1 MRNSLIIFLGAAIA
15 LSQSGCGRSGPANAN
30 SGANNANV
38 NANTASDVLPDF
50 PDAKTALAEGNRLF
64 DINKTDDAIRAYRK
78 AVELDPDLG
87 EAWFKLGVA
96 YALIERE
103 KELEAVNDQVEYSP
117 TPTPSKKEKE
127 AARTKDSEKAFEN
140 AVKAYK
146 KQLSA
151 NAKDDVAHYNL
162 GRAYDKL
169 NEDEDALKSIR
180 EAVRLK
186 PDSTEYQTGL
196 GSILIKLAK
205 YDEAVKVLKKALE
218 LDAENS
224 QAEEL
229 LEKADAG
236 RKRINF
242 SVTPKPQQ
250 TSGSSNTAKTDDLG
264 GDTIPATPAKP
275 TPGKTPAPKLDKK
288 GDQ

>member
-1 MRNSLIIFLGAAIA
+1 MRISLIIFLGAAIA
-15 LSQSGCGRSGPANAN
+15 LSQSGCGKSGPANSN
-30 SGANNANV
+30 SGTTNANV
-38 NANTASDVLPDF
+38 NSNSAPEALPDF

-64 DINKTDDAIRAYRK
+64 DINKTDEAIRAYRK

-117 TPTPSKKEKE
+117 TPTPSKKDKE

-146 KQLSA
+146 KLLSA
-151 NAKDDVAHYNL
+151 NVKDDVAHFNL

-169 NEDEDALKSIR
+169 NEDEDALKSLR
-180 EAVRLK
+180 EAVKLK

-264 GDTIPATPAKP
+264 GDTLPTPSAKP